1 MARNVINP
9 FAQKSLGNK
18 GWENFRKL
26 ISEAAEN
33 KQDLLELKETMRYN
47 KDKIRLD
54 EIKEANRNSEAQAKI
69 SLDNSKH
76 FKTTFYDGI
85 HNATTSDSIKDISE
99 AESSLGK
106 LEDGT
111 YKYDAIKSNMVS
123 ENLSGNFLSGQE
135 LASKLGSR
143 KSLLQKIVTYERDIM
158 TGDPER
164 QSQIMEDVFAMAQTG
179 DISQTKFAQFLT
191 KAKTNKVPGYH
202 TVDKPGGLSTTAA
215 AGNFSSIYRNID
227 NFYKYSS
234 PTSVNIKDWISSKD
248 NANKLAVSYD
258 NKDTKKQVINQF
270 NMETADKAGQLLR
283 DLAAGELSVQTFESI
298 PERGKQAMFA
308 NLGGIALESIYA
320 LKTTDS
326 KNYARHLDKN
336 PASKAEL
343 VAKIESVL
351 GPKENWIKYLEV
363 DKKGQLKYPNA
374 RLKILDE

>member
-54 EIKEANRNSEAQAKI
+54 GIKEVNRHNEAEAKNN
-69 SLDNSKH
+69 LEKSKH
-76 FKTTFYDGI
+76 FKNTFYDDI
-85 HNATTSDSIKDISE
+85 NNATASDSLKDISD
-99 AESSLGK
+99 AKAKLGK

-111 YKYDAIKSNMVS
+111 YKYDAILSNMVP

-135 LASKLGSR
+135 LSGKLDSR
-143 KSLLQKIVTYERDIM
+143 ESLLKKIITYERDIM
-158 TGDPER
+158 TGDQEY
-164 QSQIMEDVFAMAQTG
+164 QSQIMKDVFAMAQKG

-227 NFYKYSS
+227 SFYQYSS
-234 PTSVNIKDWISSKD
+234 PTSLNINNWISSKD
-248 NANKLAVSYD
+248 NANQLTVSYN

-320 LKTTDS
+320 LKTLDS
-326 KNYARHLDKN
+326 KNYASYLDKN

-343 VAKIESVL
+343 VKKIESVL

-363 DKKGQLKYPNA
+363 NEKGQLKYPNA